1 MLTTKRGKPLRI
13 NPALNKPRTKL
24 GLDLPTWMSIV
35 FVSATVFLVGLRLVA
50 SLTFAALTAG
60 AWVIVR
66 KHPKMF
72 QLWLL
77 RWQQKPYY
85 DPRKQD

>member
-1 MLTTKRGKPLRI
+1 MLITKRGEPLRI
-13 NPALNKPRTKL
+13 NSALNKPRTKL

-50 SLTFAALTAG
+50 SLTFAALTA
-60 AWVIVR
+60 AACVIVR
-66 KHPKMF
+66 KHPKML
-72 QLWLL
+72 QLWFL
-77 RWQQKPYY
+77 RWQQKSYY

>member
-1 MLTTKRGKPLRI
+1 MLTTKRGEPLHI

-35 FVSATVFLVGLRLVA
+35 FVSATVFLVGLRFTAIL
-50 SLTFAALTAG
+50 SFAALTAA

-66 KHPKMF
+66 KHPKML
-72 QLWLL
+72 QLWFL
-77 RWQQKPYY
+77 RWRQKAYY
-85 DPRKQD
+85 DPRKQN

>member
-1 MLTTKRGKPLRI
+1 MRI
-13 NPALNKPRTKL
+13 NLALNKPRTKL

-50 SLTFAALTAG
+50 ILTFAALSIA
-60 AWVIVR
+60 AWLIVR

-72 QLWLL
+72 QLWFLQMAAKGVL
-77 RWQQKPYY
+77 
-85 DPRKQD
+85 

>member
-1 MLTTKRGKPLRI
+1 MLITKRGEPLHI
-13 NPALNKPRTKL
+13 NPALNKPRTKA

-35 FVSATVFLVGLRLVA
+35 FVSATVFLVGLRLLA
-50 SLTFAALTAG
+50 ILTFAASTGA

-72 QLWLL
+72 QLWFL
-77 RWQQKPYY
+77 RWRQKAYY